1 MVHLHTDNFPNLS
14 SFESRGN
21 PHSKALRVGDSEP
34 GNLNSS
40 PTSIKTNLNHNYT
53 DPRSISLPPLD
64 VALNSLRNGELKKEI
79 GSHANRHSL
88 FKNSPYFA
96 KRVSFIT
103 DPENTNQ

>member
-1 MVHLHTDNFPNLS
+1 MVHLQTDNFPDLS

-21 PHSKALRVGDSEP
+21 PQSKVLRVGDSQP
-34 GNLNSS
+34 NNRNSNS
-40 PTSIKTNLNHNYT
+40 ASVRTNLNHNFT
-53 DPRSISLPPLD
+53 DPNSVSLPPLD
-64 VALNSLRNGELKKEI
+64 DALNSLRNGELRKEM

>member
-1 MVHLHTDNFPNLS
+1 MVHLQTDNFPDLS
-14 SFESRGN
+14 SFESLGN
-21 PHSKALRVGDSEP
+21 PQSKALRAGDSEP
-34 GNLNSS
+34 GNRNSS
-40 PTSIKTNLNHNYT
+40 PPSIRTNLSHNYT
-53 DPRSISLPPLD
+53 DPKSISLPPLD
-64 VALNSLRNGELKKEI
+64 DALNSLRNGELKKEI

>member
-1 MVHLHTDNFPNLS
+1 MVHLQTDNSPDLS

-21 PHSKALRVGDSEP
+21 PQSKALRAGVSEP
-34 GNLNSS
+34 GNRISS
-40 PTSIKTNLNHNYT
+40 PPSIRTNLNHIFT
-53 DPRSISLPPLD
+53 DPKSISLPLLD
-64 VALNSLRNGELKKEI
+64 DALNSLRNGELRKEM

>member
-1 MVHLHTDNFPNLS
+1 MVHLQTDNFPDLS

-21 PHSKALRVGDSEP
+21 PQSKVLRVGDSEP
-34 GNLNSS
+34 GNRNSS
-40 PTSIKTNLNHNYT
+40 PPSIRTNLNHNYT
-53 DPRSISLPPLD
+53 DLNSVSLPPLYD
-64 VALNSLRNGELKKEI
+64 ALNSLRNGELRKEI
-79 GSHANRHSL
+79 GSHAHRNSL